1 MSSDSA
7 ERLFSNS
14 KAFLSPRSP
23 VMTAPT
29 ATTATQDRDHGMTQL
44 ERRISR
50 QAVDEGHDADIPS
63 GEGYI
68 LDTDGERKR
77 RTSLAEN
84 RRKSDVEN
92 HPRPH
97 TAGSAA
103 AAGRSAEIRQRHG
116 TELDV
121 EKGSA
126 GEPEEQDPGS
136 GTEKTPGAS
145 DDEDPNIVGWDE
157 NDPEH
162 PYNWPKWRT
171 VVNCTL
177 VSLMVF
183 VTPLASS
190 IFAPGVP
197 QLMRDF
203 ESTSLEIA
211 AFVVSVYILGFAF
224 GPLVMAPLS
233 EIYGRLYVY
242 HASMVGFVIFAV
254 ACALAPNMG
263 SLIAFRFLSGIFGS
277 CPVTNGGGSIADMV
291 PQEGRAA
298 AMAAFSIG
306 PLLGPIIGPV
316 AGGFLSEAKGW
327 RWTFWLLAIVG
338 GVVGLINVFVMRE
351 SYHPV
356 ILERKTERLRKAT
369 GNMQLRSK
377 LDIGLSPR
385 DYFARSIMR
394 PIKMILFSPIIIA
407 TSLFMALTYGYLYLM
422 FTSMT
427 EVFQQYY
434 HFSTSLVGL
443 AYIGLGVGSL
453 SGVAVFSSTSD
464 PYIKKK
470 AAEADAIAAETG
482 VPREGLIK
490 PEYRLPLLPVGGI
503 IMPVGFF
510 IYGWTAE
517 KQVHWIVPII
527 GTAIIGVGNMII
539 FMCIQLYVVDAFGLY
554 AASALAANTLVR
566 SLAGGVLPLAGLRM
580 YERLGIGW
588 GNSLLGFIALTLPPI
603 AIVIIKYGEHW
614 RKRFV
619 IHNL

>member
-1 MSSDSA
+1 
-7 ERLFSNS
+7 
-14 KAFLSPRSP
+14 
-23 VMTAPT
+23 MTAPT

-103 AAGRSAEIRQRHG
+103 AGGSAEIRQRHV

-136 GTEKTPGAS
+136 GTEKNPGAS
-145 DDEDPNIVGWDE
+145 DDEDPNVVGWDE

-338 GVVGLINVFVMRE
+338 GVVGLVNVFVMRE

-407 TSLFMALTYGYLYLM
+407 TSLFMALTSTT
-422 FTSMT
+422 TSAPA
-427 EVFQQYY
+427 
-434 HFSTSLVGL
+434 SSGSPTS
-443 AYIGLGVGSL
+443 AWASAPL

-470 AAEADAIAAETG
+470 AAEADALAAETG
-482 VPREGLIK
+482 APREGLIK

-503 IMPVGFF
+503 IMPIGFF

-517 KQVHWIVPII
+517 KHVHWIVPII

>member
-1 MSSDSA
+1 
-7 ERLFSNS
+7 
-14 KAFLSPRSP
+14 
-23 VMTAPT
+23 MTAPT

-92 HPRPH
+92 HPCPH

-103 AAGRSAEIRQRHG
+103 AAGGSAEIRQRHG

-145 DDEDPNIVGWDE
+145 DDEDPNIVGGT
-157 NDPEH
+157 
-162 PYNWPKWRT
+162 RM
-171 VVNCTL
+171 TL
-177 VSLMVF
+177 NI
-183 VTPLASS
+183 P

-277 CPVTNGGGSIADMV
+277 CPVTNGGGSIADMRDAPPPWQPSLSAHCWV
-291 PQEGRAA
+291 
-298 AMAAFSIG
+298 
-306 PLLGPIIGPV
+306 PIIGPV

-338 GVVGLINVFVMRE
+338 GVVGLVNVFVMRE